1 MTLTG
6 ELEILDN
13 KIKQIKLSMIC
24 VEKQLKSPLSSKDL
38 LEKYEYLTGE
48 DLGRRPSVLEKTK
61 FEYSPLG
68 VVLVNN
74 V

>member
-24 VEKQLKSPLSSKDL
+24 VEKQLKYL
-38 LEKYEYLTGE
+38 LCLLKIFW
-48 DLGRRPSVLEKTK
+48 K
-61 FEYSPLG
+61 
-68 VVLVNN
+68 NMN